1 MGKQLTVGEL
11 KKFIEKYDDSIT
23 IGLFDRK
30 GISDILCDIMV
41 ILDIPEKIMLSIL
54 PVSEIKGDLVY
65 YTDQEEAEQ

>member
-11 KKFIEKYDDSIT
+11 KKFIGKYDDSIT

-30 GISDILCDIMV
+30 GSSDILCDIMV

-65 YTDQEEAEQ
+65 YTDQEEVEQ

>member
-65 YTDQEEAEQ
+65 YTDQEEVEQ